1 MIKVEIK
8 GQICIFD
15 RKQIKLLMQKTNK
28 TLCYLKYDKYK
39 VIKGP
44 EILTFSQFAAEEGW
58 G

>member
-1 MIKVEIK
+1 M

-15 RKQIKLLMQKTNK
+15 RKQLKLSMHKKNK

-44 EILTFSQFAAEEGW
+44 EILTFSQFAAEEG
-58 G
+58 